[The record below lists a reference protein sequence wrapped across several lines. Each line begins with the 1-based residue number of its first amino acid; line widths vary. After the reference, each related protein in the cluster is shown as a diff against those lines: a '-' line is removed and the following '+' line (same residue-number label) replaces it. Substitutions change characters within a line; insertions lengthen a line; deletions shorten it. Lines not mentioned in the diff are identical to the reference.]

1 MHVVILTQVLD
12 RQDAVLGFFH
22 GWCAS
27 FARHLERLTVMAQ
40 RVGQVDLPPNVKI
53 VSLGKDEGG
62 GKGTM
67 LKRVTTNL
75 VALRDADRP
84 DAIWAHMV
92 PKLVLCA
99 APVAVPRGIPI
110 YLWYTHASV
119 DWSLRAAVPLV
130 RKVFTASTES
140 FRLPLRDEKLV
151 VTGHGID
158 CRHFG
163 LGTGPRPVDVLVVGR
178 LAPSKGQDEIIKALL
193 QMRPVPRTEIV
204 GDILLEKDEAYRDRL
219 LALIRLNPQLSAKV
233 SLRGA
238 VPWPDIPSLMRRA
251 RVLVDASHTGSID
264 KVVLE
269 AMASGTLPLSCNEAF
284 APLLGDLGNRLGYV
298 RGQSSE
304 LAHKLTALLSLPP
317 SEHAALGARVRAL
330 VLEHHDLEA
339 LVPRL
344 VAEMRPAEEA

>member
-22 GWCAS
+22 GWCET
-27 FARHLERLTVMAQ
+27 FAQNLERLTVMAQ
-40 RVGQVDLPPNVKI
+40 RVGRVELPPNVTV

-67 LKRVTTNL
+67 MKRVTQGL
-75 VALRDADRP
+75 LALREADRP

-119 DWSLRAAVPLV
+119 DWSLRAAVPFV
-130 RKVFTASTES
+130 RKVFTASAES

-151 VTGHGID
+151 ITGHGID
-158 CRHFG
+158 CRHFDAG
-163 LGTGPRPVDVLVVGR
+163 RGARPVDVLVVGR
-178 LAPSKGQDEIIKALL
+178 LAPSKGQDEIIKALAHM
-193 QMRPVPRTEIV
+193 QPVPRAEIV
-204 GDILLEKDEAYRDRL
+204 GDILLTKDETYRDRL
-219 LALIRLNPQLSAKV
+219 LALIRMNPQLAQKV
-233 SLRGA
+233 TLRGA
-238 VPWPDIPSLMRRA
+238 VPWQDIPSVMRRA

-269 AMASGTLPLSCNEAF
+269 SMASGTLPLSCNEAF
-284 APLLGDLGNRLGYV
+284 APLFGPLADRLMYG
-298 RGQSSE
+298 RSQAGE
-304 LAHKLTALLSLPP
+304 LAHKLTALLSLTPAD
-317 SEHAALGARVRAL
+317 HAALGARVRQL
-330 VLEHHDLEA
+330 VLEHHDLAA
-339 LVPRL
+339 LVPRM
-344 VAEMRPAEEA
+344 VDEMRRQEEA